1 MIGQDLCFD
10 FAFAQLVPLRTGLL
24 RDVEDEQAR
33 QEAIPARY
41 FAQSTTGLGVEG
53 GTVGYSKAP
62 QVQTFADDVIKQV
75 EGIAIDLLIAG
86 VITDKLA
93 TMIG

>member
-1 MIGQDLCFD
+1 
-10 FAFAQLVPLRTGLL
+10 LRGI
-24 RDVEDEQAR
+24 EDEQAR
-33 QEAIPARY
+33 QEAIPAGY
-41 FAQSTTGLGVEG
+41 FAQPATGVGVEG

-62 QVQTFADDVIKQV
+62 QVQTLADDVIKQV
-75 EGIAIDLLIAG
+75 ESIAIDLLIAG